1 MSVIFN
7 LFNAVHLKKNFKRRL
22 KSLRC
27 VSEFISAGSKEEER
41 GSSNNNQRGVSHSSF
56 SGTWERRAQTIDCV
70 WKDLPPAPFLSWRQG
85 EEQ

>member
-27 VSEFISAGSKEEER
+27 VSEFISAGSQEEER
-41 GSSNNNQRGVSHSSF
+41 GSSNNNQRELAIPPSLGRGSEGHKRLIVSGRIFH
-56 SGTWERRAQTIDCV
+56 Q
-70 WKDLPPAPFLSWRQG
+70 LLS
-85 EEQ
+85 